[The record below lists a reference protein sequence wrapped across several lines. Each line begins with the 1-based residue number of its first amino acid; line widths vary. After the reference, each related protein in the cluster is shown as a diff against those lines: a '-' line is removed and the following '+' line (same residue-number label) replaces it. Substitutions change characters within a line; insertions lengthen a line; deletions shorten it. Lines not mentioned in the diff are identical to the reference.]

1 MYSMYDA
8 LLSSQLCHVSIFFS
22 TFTMHVAPCFY
33 LQSFSTWILRTS
45 DLFGGWTNPFEKYD
59 RQIGS
64 FPEGSGWKFQQSF
77 ELPPASYVEAMENW
91 CLKFNQSIDDNS
103 AAQHRH
109 PEFFPV
115 APPDLHHILLR
126 KCRDNGHHLGITK
139 HHFFMEGGRWTPP
152 NFRDTGG
159 INHESSWRENTQ
171 VDIWM
176 KINIINVRLSR
187 FWKCWATH
195 IFCRNNMEQWYSRA
209 PLKDYVHRTS
219 RDYPESNPDLSY

>member
-1 MYSMYDA
+1 MDNMLMYSMYDA

-22 TFTMHVAPCFY
+22 TFTMHVAPCFISNHSAPEFEGHLIY
-33 LQSFSTWILRTS
+33 LVVEPTPLKNMIVKLDHFPKVRGANSKNHWSCHQLVMLRLS
-45 DLFGGWTNPFEKYD
+45 
-59 RQIGS
+59 
-64 FPEGSGWKFQQSF
+64 
-77 ELPPASYVEAMENW
+77 AMENW
-91 CLKFNQSIDDNS
+91 CLKFHQSIDDNS

-152 NFRDTGG
+152 NFRYTGG

-176 KINIINVRLSR
+176 KLQHH
-187 FWKCWATH
+187 KC
-195 IFCRNNMEQWYSRA
+195 
-209 PLKDYVHRTS
+209 
-219 RDYPESNPDLSY
+219 